1 MVATFL
7 KFEIKNLLRDEM
19 TRVMLFYPLVL
30 GGLVRLLI
38 NRDLLTEQFA
48 SVTAVVLVVL
58 AAGFDFGMI
67 AGFSLLDDRDDQVLV
82 SIRISPVS
90 LNLYLWFKVGFAFL
104 MAVGASL
111 ATILISGSFAVA
123 PLDMLLVA
131 LLAAMQVPIN
141 AFLVSALASN
151 RAEGLAAIKVT
162 GVLVLCP
169 VVAWFFL
176 DWKQWLFALVPG
188 FWPAKAMQSLL
199 LGPAA
204 GVGHAE
210 LHLGFSGYIGV
221 GFLWCTIV
229 TGLTYSLFKKKSTRG
244 G

>member
-7 KFEIKNLLRDEM
+7 KFELKNLLRDET
-19 TRVMLFYPLVL
+19 TRVMLFYPVVL

-38 NRDLLTEQFA
+38 NRNLLTAQFA

-111 ATILISGSFAVA
+111 ATILISGSFAIA

-131 LLAAMQVPIN
+131 GLSAMQVPIN

-151 RAEGLAAIKVT
+151 RAEGLAAVKVT
-162 GVLVLCP
+162 GILVLLP

-176 DWKQWLFALVPG
+176 DWKQWFFALVPG

-199 LGPAA
+199 LATARSSSSAGPP
-204 GVGHAE
+204 
-210 LHLGFSGYIGV
+210 LGFAGYIGV
-221 GFLWCTIV
+221 GFLWCLIV
-229 TGLTYSLFKKKSTRG
+229 TGLMYVLFKKKSA
-244 G
+244 

>member
-7 KFEIKNLLRDEM
+7 KCELKNLLRDEM

-38 NRDLLTEQFA
+38 NRNLLAAPFA
-48 SVTAVVLVVL
+48 SATAAVLVVL

-90 LNLYLWFKVGFAFL
+90 LSLYLWLKVGFAFL
-104 MAVGASL
+104 MAVLAGL
-111 ATILISGSFAVA
+111 ATMLISGSFAIA

-131 LLAAMQVPIN
+131 GLSAMQVPIN
-141 AFLVSALASN
+141 AFVVSALSSN

-162 GVLVLCP
+162 GILVLLP

-199 LGPAA
+199 LAAARGKSLAGPP
-204 GVGHAE
+204 
-210 LHLGFSGYIGV
+210 LGFAGYIGV
-221 GFLWCTIV
+221 GFLWCLIV
-229 TGLTYSLFKKKSTRG
+229 TGLTYVLFKKKST
-244 G
+244 

>member
-7 KFEIKNLLRDEM
+7 KFELKNLLRDEM

-30 GGLVRLLI
+30 GGLIRLLI
-38 NRDLLTEQFA
+38 NRNLLTAQFA

-111 ATILISGSFAVA
+111 ATILISGSFAIA
-123 PLDMLLVA
+123 PQDMLLVA
-131 LLAAMQVPIN
+131 GLSAMQVPIN

-162 GVLVLCP
+162 GILVLLP

-176 DWKQWLFALVPG
+176 DWKQWFFALVPG

-199 LGPAA
+199 LAA
-204 GVGHAE
+204 ARGESLAGSPF
-210 LHLGFSGYIGV
+210 GFAGYIGV
-221 GFLWCTIV
+221 GFLWCLIV
-229 TGLTYSLFKKKSTRG
+229 TELTYVLFKKKSA
-244 G
+244 

>member
-7 KFEIKNLLRDEM
+7 KFELKNLLRDEM

-30 GGLVRLLI
+30 GSLVRLLI
-38 NRDLLTEQFA
+38 NRHLLTAHIA

-90 LNLYLWFKVGFAFL
+90 LSLYLWLKVGFAFL
-104 MAVGASL
+104 MAVGAAL
-111 ATILISGSFAVA
+111 ATILISGSFAIA

-131 LLAAMQVPIN
+131 GLSAMQVPIN
-141 AFLVSALASN
+141 AFLVNALASN
-151 RAEGLAAIKVT
+151 RVEGLAAIKVT
-162 GVLVLCP
+162 GILVLLP

-199 LGPAA
+199 LEPTA
-204 GVGHAE
+204 GIGHAS
-210 LHLGFSGYIGV
+210 LTLGFAGYIGV
-221 GFLWCTIV
+221 GFLWCTIA
-229 TGLTYSLFKKKSTRG
+229 TGLTYWLFKKKST
-244 G
+244 

>member
-7 KFEIKNLLRDEM
+7 KFELKNLLRDEM

-38 NRDLLTEQFA
+38 NRNLLAAPFA
-48 SVTAVVLVVL
+48 SATAAVLVVL

-90 LNLYLWFKVGFAFL
+90 LSLYLWLKVGFAFL
-104 MAVGASL
+104 MAVLAGL
-111 ATILISGSFAVA
+111 ATMLISGSFAIA

-131 LLAAMQVPIN
+131 GLSAMQVPIN
-141 AFLVSALASN
+141 AFVVSALSSN

-162 GVLVLCP
+162 GILVLLP

-199 LGPAA
+199 LASTMGKSLSGPP
-204 GVGHAE
+204 
-210 LHLGFSGYIGV
+210 LGFAGYIGV
-221 GFLWCTIV
+221 GFLWCLIV
-229 TGLTYSLFKKKSTRG
+229 TGLTYVLFKKKST
-244 G
+244 

>member
-7 KFEIKNLLRDEM
+7 KFELKNLLRDEM

-38 NRDLLTEQFA
+38 NRHLLTAPVA

-90 LNLYLWFKVGFAFL
+90 LNLYLWLKVGFAFL
-104 MAVGASL
+104 MAVLAGL
-111 ATILISGSFAVA
+111 ATMLISGSFAIA

-131 LLAAMQVPIN
+131 GLSAMQVPIN

-162 GVLVLCP
+162 GILVLCP

-199 LGPAA
+199 LVSAA
-204 GVGHAE
+204 GASYAGPP
-210 LHLGFSGYIGV
+210 LGFAGYIGV
-221 GFLWCTIV
+221 GFLWCLIV
-229 TGLTYSLFKKKSTRG
+229 IGLTYVLFKKKSM
-244 G
+244 

>member
-1 MVATFL
+1 MVATLL
-7 KFEIKNLLRDEM
+7 KCELKNLLRDEM
-19 TRVMLFYPLVL
+19 TRVMLFYPVVL

-38 NRDLLTEQFA
+38 NRNLLTAQFA

-111 ATILISGSFAVA
+111 ATILISGSFAIA

-131 LLAAMQVPIN
+131 GLSAMQVPIN

-162 GVLVLCP
+162 GILVLLP

-176 DWKQWLFALVPG
+176 DWKQWFFALVPG

-199 LGPAA
+199 LAA
-204 GVGHAE
+204 ARGESLAG
-210 LHLGFSGYIGV
+210 LPLGFAGYIGV
-221 GFLWCTIV
+221 GFLWCLIV
-229 TGLTYSLFKKKSTRG
+229 TGLTYWLFKKKST
-244 G
+244 

>member
-30 GGLVRLLI
+30 GGLVRLFI
-38 NRDLLTEQFA
+38 NRNLLSVPFA
-48 SVTAVVLVVL
+48 GATAVVLVVL

-67 AGFSLLDDRDDQVLV
+67 AGFSLLDDRDDRVLL
-82 SIRISPVS
+82 SIRISPVPLS
-90 LNLYLWFKVGFAFL
+90 LYLWFKVGFAFL

-111 ATILISGSFAVA
+111 ATMLISGSFA
-123 PLDMLLVA
+123 LTLLQMLLVA
-131 LLAAMQVPIN
+131 GLAAMQVPIN

-151 RAEGLAAIKVT
+151 RAEGLAATKVT
-162 GVLVLCP
+162 GILVLIP

-188 FWPAKAMQSLL
+188 FWPAKAVQFLL
-199 LGPAA
+199 QASARSTSSVEPP
-204 GVGHAE
+204 
-210 LHLGFSGYIGV
+210 LGFAGYIGG
-221 GFLWCTIV
+221 GFLWCLIV
-229 TGLTYSLFKKKSTRG
+229 MGLMYVFFKKKST
-244 G
+244 

>member
-1 MVATFL
+1 MVTTFL

-19 TRVMLFYPLVL
+19 MRVMLFYPLVL

-48 SVTAVVLVVL
+48 NVTAIVLVVL

-67 AGFSLLDDRDDQVLV
+67 AGFSLLDDRDDQVLL
-82 SIRISPVS
+82 SIRMSPVS

-111 ATILISGSFAVA
+111 ATMLISGSFAIS
-123 PLDMLLVA
+123 PLQMLLVA

-141 AFLVSALASN
+141 AFLVSTLASN

-162 GVLVLCP
+162 GILVLLP
-169 VVAWFFL
+169 VVAWFLL
-176 DWKQWLFALVPG
+176 DWKQWLFAFVPG
-188 FWPAKAMQSLL
+188 FWPAKAIQSLL
-199 LGPAA
+199 LA
-204 GVGHAE
+204 GSP
-210 LHLGFSGYIGV
+210 LGFAGYIGV
-221 GFLWCTIV
+221 GFLWCLIV
-229 TGLTYSLFKKKSTRG
+229 TGLTYVLFKKKSA
-244 G
+244 

>member
-7 KFEIKNLLRDEM
+7 KFELKNLLRDEM

-38 NRDLLTEQFA
+38 NRNLLAAPFA
-48 SVTAVVLVVL
+48 SATAVVLVVL

-90 LNLYLWFKVGFAFL
+90 LSLYLWLKVGFAFL
-104 MAVGASL
+104 MAVGAGL
-111 ATILISGSFAVA
+111 ATMLISGSFAIA

-131 LLAAMQVPIN
+131 GLSAMQVPIN
-141 AFLVSALASN
+141 AFVVSALSSN

-162 GVLVLCP
+162 GILVLLP

-199 LGPAA
+199 LASTMGKSLSGPP
-204 GVGHAE
+204 
-210 LHLGFSGYIGV
+210 LGFAGYIGV
-221 GFLWCTIV
+221 GFLWCLIV
-229 TGLTYSLFKKKSTRG
+229 TGLTYVLFKKKST
-244 G
+244 